1 MRFSK
6 RTGWNTEESE
16 LARTHRLRREAGLPI
31 ADLTAS
37 NPTRCGFKYPDSLLD
52 VLTDARALD
61 YDPQPRGLLPAREAV
76 CGYYAEHGVV
86 LSPGQIVLTTS
97 TSEAYSFLFRLL
109 SDPGGEILVPQPG
122 YPLFDFLATLDD
134 VRIKA
139 APLVYDDG
147 WQIDFEGLRR
157 TITPQTRAIV
167 VVHPNNPT
175 GHFTKRW
182 EAEELA
188 RICRT
193 HELSLIV
200 DEVFLDYRDQATPA
214 GSKGAR
220 EPESAGLETGA
231 TKGTGATR
239 AGSEGAG
246 SFAAGIEGVPVFVV
260 SGLSKIAGLPQ
271 MKAAWIVATGPKKA
285 QALERLEVIAD
296 TFLSMNAPV
305 QWALPAWLGGRAEI
319 QEQIRRR
326 VSANL
331 AELDRQLATLPT
343 LERLAV
349 EGGWYAVLR
358 VPALGPDEQTV
369 LALLERGV
377 WVHPGYFF
385 GLPES
390 GWLVV
395 SLLGEEAGFNAGMIT
410 VTNYFRT
417 NQQGNFC
424 R

>member
-1 MRFSK
+1 
-6 RTGWNTEESE
+6 
-16 LARTHRLRREAGLPI
+16 
-31 ADLTAS
+31 
-37 NPTRCGFKYPDSLLD
+37 
-52 VLTDARALD
+52 
-61 YDPQPRGLLPAREAV
+61 
-76 CGYYAEHGVV
+76 
-86 LSPGQIVLTTS
+86 VLTTS

-139 APLVYDDG
+139 APLVYDEG

-157 TITPQTRAIV
+157 AITPQTRAIV

-175 GHFTKRW
+175 GHFTKLW

-188 RICRT
+188 RICRAY
-193 HELSLIV
+193 ELSLIV
-200 DEVFLDYRDQATPA
+200 DEVFLDYREQ
-214 GSKGAR
+214 GN
-220 EPESAGLETGA
+220 
-231 TKGTGATR
+231 KGTR
-239 AGSEGAG
+239 EQEGREQG

-285 QALERLEVIAD
+285 QAPKQPALDRLEVIAD

-331 AELDRQLATLPT
+331 AELDRQLAAVPT
-343 LERLAV
+343 LQRLVV

-358 VPALGPDEQTV
+358 LPALVPDEQTV
-369 LALLERGV
+369 LALLDRGV

-395 SLLGEEAGFNAGMIT
+395 SLLGEEAEFNAGMIT